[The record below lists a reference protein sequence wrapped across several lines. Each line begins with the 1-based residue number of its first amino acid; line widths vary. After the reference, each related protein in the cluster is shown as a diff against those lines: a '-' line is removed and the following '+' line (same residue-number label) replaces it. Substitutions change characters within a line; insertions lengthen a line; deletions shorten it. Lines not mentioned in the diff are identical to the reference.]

1 MAVTAVPI
9 VIPARLIAAVLA
21 AAHEELR
28 WLLHN
33 AVAETASGIIPGSG
47 SGSGEA
53 GKCHKLLDVVVAP
66 AVTGLISGGSAL
78 RDAVRS
84 LAPWFNLVAAASNQP
99 ADYAALQA
107 VHDAPGRCGQ
117 LLRIFPGR
125 TAAMVE
131 AHVRDT
137 GGGRSRGGDR
147 GGWVGDGTG
156 GQHLAAVIT
165 SLTTCSGVADPAASM
180 SASASLQVR
189 GDSNGGLS
197 LDVGRQVSIGQPISG
212 VGGNDNGGNNNGD
225 SKSGPVP
232 GREETQAEDSSTTLG
247 GDGGDGSGSGRG
259 GGDDLSFDRRSAGGS
274 NGGLPLDD
282 RDGGD
287 ISLDGRRQVS
297 AARSISNGERNKDAQ
312 GAETAAAAAR
322 WAVEIIANDIGARVV
337 DVALAAGRAAPD
349 AATLV
354 KSLSI
359 ASGAGSVA
367 GDSSR
372 REKSLWSFASSKKR
386 GTNAEAADR
395 LVGSD
400 RVRLRAAR
408 RRLAAL
414 VATADALANEPPLAD
429 MSGALCSRLRAV
441 VTGVGG
447 RTAFDDGAGVE
458 AMQAAGLRGASRLLW
473 EKRIDL

>member
-1 MAVTAVPI
+1 
-9 VIPARLIAAVLA
+9 
-21 AAHEELR
+21 
-28 WLLHN
+28 
-33 AVAETASGIIPGSG
+33 
-47 SGSGEA
+47 
-53 GKCHKLLDVVVAP
+53 
-66 AVTGLISGGSAL
+66 
-78 RDAVRS
+78 
-84 LAPWFNLVAAASNQP
+84 
-99 ADYAALQA
+99 
-107 VHDAPGRCGQ
+107 
-117 LLRIFPGR
+117 
-125 TAAMVE
+125 
-131 AHVRDT
+131 
-137 GGGRSRGGDR
+137 
-147 GGWVGDGTG
+147 
-156 GQHLAAVIT
+156 
-165 SLTTCSGVADPAASM
+165 M
-180 SASASLQVR
+180 SASASPQVR

-212 VGGNDNGGNNNGD
+212 IGGNDNGGNNNGD

-287 ISLDGRRQVS
+287 TSLDGRRQVS

-322 WAVEIIANDIGARVV
+322 WAVEIITNDIGARVM

-386 GTNAEAADR
+386 GTNAETADR
-395 LVGSD
+395 LIGSD

-429 MSGALCSRLRAV
+429 MSGALRSRLRAV

-447 RTAFDDGAGVE
+447 RTAFDNSAGVE